1 MFSLAG
7 VLILAA
13 TSWAANSIIKRW
25 KRLNMGGGGITINAV
40 SERKEKTEKSLDE
53 KSRSGIFKI
62 E

>member
-25 KRLNMGGGGITINAV
+25 KQLQMGGGGMSINAV
-40 SERKEKTEKSLDE
+40 SERKEETEKS
-53 KSRSGIFKI
+53 
-62 E
+62 

>member
-25 KRLNMGGGGITINAV
+25 KQLQMGGGGMSINAV
-40 SERKEKTEKSLDE
+40 SERKEETENS
-53 KSRSGIFKI
+53 
-62 E
+62 